1 MGENLDFIKQ
11 ELSNEE
17 KLLESVI
24 KAEKFYKR
32 YKKPLIAIVGVCI
45 VFIVGYMGYDWKKEH
60 DKEVANSAYNA
71 LLHNPDNKE
80 AMQTLKRKN
89 PKLYMLYLYQK
100 GLKDQDIKT
109 LQTVAQSSDPILSDL
124 AKYHIAVLKEDE
136 SKLHRYTMSAGA
148 VMRDLAFLDD
158 AFMLM
163 KEGKI
168 TVAKKRLESVDAHSL
183 ALPYAKLLRHY
194 GIKGK
199 R

>member
-1 MGENLDFIKQ
+1 MGENFDFIKQ

-17 KLLESVI
+17 KFLESVI
-24 KAEKFYKR
+24 KAEKFYQR
-32 YKKPLIAIVGVCI
+32 YKKPLIGIAIVCI
-45 VFIVGYMGYDWKKEH
+45 VFILGYIGYDWKKEH
-60 DKEVANSAYNA
+60 DKEVANSAYNT
-71 LLHNPDNKE
+71 LLHNPNNKE
-80 AMQTLKRKN
+80 ALQTLKSKS

-100 GLKDQDIKT
+100 GLKDKDIKT

-136 SKLHRYTMSAGA
+136 SKLHQYTMQTGA
-148 VMRDLAFLDD
+148 LMRDLAFLDD

-168 TVAKKRLESVDAHSL
+168 TLAKKRLGSIDARSL

-199 R
+199 Q